1 MIAHWPSH
9 WPSHWPR
16 RTGQGG
22 LAKAHWPRLVG
33 RLACALPGGR
43 RASMAAL
50 LEALSGWLLDAMLV
64 LAPLLGPD

>member
-16 RTGQGG
+16 RTGQGA
-22 LAKAHWPRLVG
+22 LAKACGAAGVR
-33 RLACALPGGR
+33 LPGGR